1 MAEQRTPAVELAA
14 VPGCRVHELP
24 PPAGLASVIARRGRI
39 ADATAIV
46 ALETD
51 KTLFLPSGPGHWLA
65 LSESHATE
73 ALATIFGD
81 TASVCDQTGSRVRFE
96 VAGARARELLGKGV
110 GIDLH
115 PTRFAVGQVA
125 VTSIAHMGAM
135 LWRLD
140 EKPTFHLL
148 VARSYAES
156 FRHWLRVAAASL
168 GEG

>member
-1 MAEQRTPAVELAA
+1 MEIAA

-24 PPAGLASVIARRGRI
+24 PPAALASVIARRGRI
-39 ADATAIV
+39 ADATAIA
-46 ALETD
+46 ALGANGIA
-51 KTLFLPSGPGHWLA
+51 FLSSGPGHWLA

-96 VAGARARELLGKGV
+96 VAGARSRELLGKGV
-110 GIDLH
+110 GVDLH

-135 LWRLD
+135 LWRVD
-140 EKPTFHLL
+140 AAPTFHLL
-148 VARSYAES
+148 VPRSYAES
-156 FRHWLRVAAASL
+156 FRSWLRTAAASL
-168 GEG
+168 GEE